1 MCRTSEIATP
11 RSQRGADEAV
21 TVLNRTA
28 VSTTNK
34 GVTSHEYDDTK

>member
-1 MCRTSEIATP
+1 MCRPEMTTP
-11 RSQRGADEAV
+11 RCERGIDEAV

-34 GVTSHEYDDTK
+34 GVTSHEYDGTK